1 MMPLARTRKKPEQRK
16 AELTE
21 AARRVFRRKGYAAA
35 CVSDIVREAGVSQ
48 GTFYFYFTDKESAFD
63 AVAETIVMEGFD
75 VIKEINERE
84 DLTALEKIERT
95 AEFLIAFER
104 AERWTD
110 EKAARRLVHMRDRV
124 GRIAFRLYLPV
135 VADLIRQG
143 ISEGS
148 MDAPYPEATAAY
160 FLQASLFHLDALK
173 GTGTM
178 SSEEW
183 WDAYLDFVVRVF
195 GLKTM
200 PKFRRIC

>member
-1 MMPLARTRKKPEQRK
+1 MTLVRTRKRPEERK

-35 CVSDIVREAGVSQ
+35 SVSDIVREAGVSQ
-48 GTFYFYFTDKESAFD
+48 GTFYFYFKDKEAAFD

-75 VIKEINERE
+75 VIQEITARG
-84 DLTALEKIERT
+84 DLTAIEKIERT
-95 AEFLIAFER
+95 AEFLMAFETG
-104 AERWTD
+104 ERWTD
-110 EKAARRLVHMRDRV
+110 ESAARRLSHMRDRV

-143 ISEGS
+143 IAEGT
-148 MDAPYPEATAAY
+148 MDVPYPEATAAY

-195 GLKTM
+195 GLEVV
-200 PKFRRIC
+200 PEFRRIG